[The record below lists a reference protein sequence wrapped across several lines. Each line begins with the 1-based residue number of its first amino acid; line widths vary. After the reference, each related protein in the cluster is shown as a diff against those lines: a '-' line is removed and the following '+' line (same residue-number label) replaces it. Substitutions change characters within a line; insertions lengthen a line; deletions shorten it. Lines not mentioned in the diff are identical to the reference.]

1 MQRRLVSAFVLLLVS
16 VLMVPAAFST
26 PVPITNA
33 SFESSSG
40 EYNYLA
46 GYNTWY
52 NGNITGWS
60 HSGTG
65 DWGVW
70 NPAGQYSAG
79 VPDGSFIGYLGG
91 GSISQSFDWVAA
103 ADNMITVMLDL
114 GNRSDKP
121 FPSYSVELLAGGN
134 VLSSLGSVIPGEGA
148 FSTDPELPDRRGQS
162 FSWKQSGDPDLLPR
176 RRRRAAE
183 FRQSAGQQRPP
194 PAHQPGAGTGHDG
207 SARRRPCDAGRMRPQ
222 EALQI
227 GGKKQPSLE

>member
-148 FSTDPELPDRRGQS
+148 FSTLILNYLIEEGNPFLGSNLGIRISYLG
-162 FSWKQSGDPDLLPR
+162 GDDAQLNFDNLR
-176 RRRRAAE
+176 V
-183 FRQSAGQQRPP
+183 SNDHRPP
-194 PAHQPGAGTGHDG
+194 TNPVPEPATMVLLGAGLVMLAGC
-207 SARRRPCDAGRMRPQ
+207 ARRK
-222 EALQI
+222 LS
-227 GGKKQPSLE
+227 K